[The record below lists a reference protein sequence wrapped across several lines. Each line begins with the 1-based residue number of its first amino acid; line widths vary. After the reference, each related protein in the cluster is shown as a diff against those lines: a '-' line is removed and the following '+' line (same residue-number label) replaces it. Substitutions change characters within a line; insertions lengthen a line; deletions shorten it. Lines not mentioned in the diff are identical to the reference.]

1 MRRILLIISFFFSIT
16 VLWGETIFA
25 GGVAQFGTVSK
36 SKITLNPAGAAA
48 IDRILADFTLFN
60 YQGENRYAPF
70 TSQMRRFGSPASL
83 YHKNNLGFYDEIDSV
98 DYDAGDITGL
108 HVDIAYPT
116 SFFTVGI
123 GYDDRNEQYD
133 EGSYTL
139 YNGSTVSTFD
149 DGSSIPDIEATY
161 RRQTT
166 SLLLAI
172 PLKGFSIGFRQ
183 NYRQVV
189 HTIDKL
195 SGLYLYY
202 DDYGTFS
209 TFPTINSFDSDG
221 MIKGTSNYQFN
232 EYGMMFVLSGFQPRL
247 DLGLLYRPP
256 VDSILEF
263 ENQTIGL
270 DETMQDLPFTEPGLR
285 LVTISGE
292 IASGRGKVNLVLEAG
307 NFTDTERSLEAIISP
322 GESTRDRSYD
332 VQGYLLRLA
341 YNPFFEIAYG
351 VRSREIAGSLT
362 EIITK
367 LIKVPVPFI
376 DGLVVTLG
384 AQDILIKDY
393 LDEVVAQST
402 SYTFATEVKFGKPV
416 TGPGRTGGSI
426 ASSGL
431 PPKTKRLPYYM
442 EF

>member
-83 YHKNNLGFYDEIDSV
+83 YYNDSFGISNEIDSI

-116 SFFTVGI
+116 TFFTVGI

-133 EGSYTL
+133 EGSYIL
-139 YNGSTVSTFD
+139 YDGSTPSTFA

-166 SLLLAI
+166 SFLLAI

-183 NYRQVV
+183 NFRQVV

-195 SGLYLYY
+195 DGTFLYY
-202 DDYGTFS
+202 SGSQWVPSGVVDPFTSGGS
-209 TFPTINSFDSDG
+209 
-221 MIKGTSNYQFN
+221 IKGTSDYQFN

-263 ENQTIGL
+263 ENQIIGWS
-270 DETMQDLPFTEPGLR
+270 ETMQDLPFTEPGLR
-285 LVTISGE
+285 LVTVSGE

-341 YNPFFEIAYG
+341 YNPFFEFAYG

>member
-70 TSQMRRFGSPASL
+70 TSQMRRFGSPANL
-83 YHKNNLGFYDEIDSV
+83 YYNDSFGISNEIDSI

-116 SFFTVGI
+116 TFFTVGI

-133 EGSYTL
+133 EGSYIL
-139 YNGSTVSTFD
+139 YDGSTPSTFA

-166 SLLLAI
+166 SFLLAI

-183 NYRQVV
+183 NFRQVV

-195 SGLYLYY
+195 DGTFLYY
-202 DDYGTFS
+202 SGSQWVPSGVVDPFTSGGS
-209 TFPTINSFDSDG
+209 
-221 MIKGTSNYQFN
+221 IKGTSDYQFN

-263 ENQTIGL
+263 ENQIIGWS
-270 DETMQDLPFTEPGLR
+270 ETMQDLPFTEPGLR
-285 LVTISGE
+285 LVTVSGE

-341 YNPFFEIAYG
+341 YNPFFEFAYG